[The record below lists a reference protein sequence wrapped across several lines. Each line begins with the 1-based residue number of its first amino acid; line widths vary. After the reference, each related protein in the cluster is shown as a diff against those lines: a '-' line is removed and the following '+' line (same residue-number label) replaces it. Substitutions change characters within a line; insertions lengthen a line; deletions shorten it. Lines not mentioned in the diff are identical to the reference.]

1 MLRGP
6 GAGKDLT
13 ETKSDR
19 HGDISTMSPPTC
31 WANTCCCS
39 WAAPR
44 APCPLF
50 VPRPFLPAVGAEGSR
65 GCSGP
70 ASSSVVWLGRPPPI
84 SSPAWRAAA
93 VTLAVGEMKLA
104 AGTCIFLKTQPF
116 KDMMSL
122 NKHSKVTL
130 FSPRGAVPEPGSGIP
145 GGWGGVSRRAVCWSA
160 PSPSS
165 GSWPQA
171 LRTRCGCPGPGGW
184 SPSSRCL
191 K

>member
-1 MLRGP
+1 MLGEYLLLMGCPTR
-6 GAGKDLT
+6 
-13 ETKSDR
+13 SV
-19 HGDISTMSPPTC
+19 SPVCASSLPS
-31 WANTCCCS
+31 CS
-39 WAAPR
+39 GGGG
-44 APCPLF
+44 
-50 VPRPFLPAVGAEGSR
+50 VPRLFGTSLLLRCLARP
-65 GCSGP
+65 
-70 ASSSVVWLGRPPPI
+70 SSPI

-104 AGTCIFLKTQPF
+104 AGTCIFFLKTQPF

-145 GGWGGVSRRAVCWSA
+145 GGRGGVSRRAVCWSA

>member
-1 MLRGP
+1 MTSPRCRRRHAGRIPAAHGLPHALRVPCLCLVPSFLQWGRRGP
-6 GAGKDLT
+6 EAVRDQ
-13 ETKSDR
+13 
-19 HGDISTMSPPTC
+19 PP
-31 WANTCCCS
+31 
-39 WAAPR
+39 P
-44 APCPLF
+44 PLS
-50 VPRPFLPAVGAEGSR
+50 GS
-65 GCSGP
+65 
-70 ASSSVVWLGRPPPI
+70 ASSPI

>member
-1 MLRGP
+1 MTSPRCRRRHAGRIPAAHGLPHALRVPCLCLVPSFLQWGRRGP
-6 GAGKDLT
+6 
-13 ETKSDR
+13 E
-19 HGDISTMSPPTC
+19 
-31 WANTCCCS
+31 
-39 WAAPR
+39 
-44 APCPLF
+44 
-50 VPRPFLPAVGAEGSR
+50 AVR
-65 GCSGP
+65 DQ
-70 ASSSVVWLGRPPPI
+70 PPPPLSGSAVLPHLL
-84 SSPAWRAAA
+84 SS
-93 VTLAVGEMKLA
+93 LACSCCHPGCWGDEVSSRHMHF
-104 AGTCIFLKTQPF
+104 FLKTQPF

>member
-19 HGDISTMSPPTC
+19 HGDIPTMSPPTC
-31 WANTCCCS
+31 WANTCCS

-44 APCPLF
+44 APCPVCASSLPSCSGGGG
-50 VPRPFLPAVGAEGSR
+50 VPRLFGTS
-65 GCSGP
+65 
-70 ASSSVVWLGRPPPI
+70 SSSVVWLGRPPPI

>member
-1 MLRGP
+1 MTSPRCRRRHAGRIPAAHGLPHALRVPCLCLVPSFLQWGRRGP
-6 GAGKDLT
+6 EAIRDQLLL
-13 ETKSDR
+13 R
-19 HGDISTMSPPTC
+19 C
-31 WANTCCCS
+31 LA
-39 WAAPR
+39 R
-44 APCPLF
+44 
-50 VPRPFLPAVGAEGSR
+50 
-65 GCSGP
+65 
-70 ASSSVVWLGRPPPI
+70 RPPSI

>member
-1 MLRGP
+1 MLGEYLLLLMGCPTR
-6 GAGKDLT
+6 
-13 ETKSDR
+13 SV
-19 HGDISTMSPPTC
+19 SPVCASSLPS
-31 WANTCCCS
+31 CS
-39 WAAPR
+39 GGGG
-44 APCPLF
+44 
-50 VPRPFLPAVGAEGSR
+50 VPRLFGTSLLLRCLA
-65 GCSGP
+65 
-70 ASSSVVWLGRPPPI
+70 RP
-84 SSPAWRAAA
+84 SSPHLLSS
-93 VTLAVGEMKLA
+93 LACSCCHPGCWGDEVSSRHMHF
-104 AGTCIFLKTQPF
+104 FLKTQPF